1 MPLYTPAKRRISDV
15 TSSKFTEG
23 EQENFQKVY
32 DSRGETDN
40 PKYQVKVHHPDS
52 LPLDSPLPKSY
63 QPAVKQS
70 SLKQFL
76 NCPDPPERRPMATRK
91 SSLRFLTSSENL
103 KKIEDKETKKQR
115 KAHEKEERAKQRE
128 AKKLLKE
135 EKKCTGRKRTGIHDC
150 LLLQRT
156 SYL

>member
-23 EQENFQKVY
+23 KQENFQKVY

-40 PKYQVKVHHPDS
+40 PKYQTWVKVYHPNS

-76 NCPDPPERRPMATRK
+76 NCPDPPEWCPVATSR
-91 SSLRFLTSSENL
+91 SSLRVLTSSENL
-103 KKIEDKETKKQR
+103 KKIEDEETKKQR

-128 AKKLLKE
+128 ARKLLKE
-135 EKKCTGRKRTGIHDC
+135 QKKCTGRKPTGIHDS

-156 SYL
+156 V